1 MRGTMD
7 RRSVVAGMVLGALLM
22 TPGLTLA
29 QDASPAPDAS
39 PIPSAL
45 GVTREAFRDDMSA
58 DGTWQLIEDETGLTA
73 YDADH
78 RELLMSVTADN
89 SSVWDDAEIDEAV
102 PVLRME
108 SWVAT
113 AGDGTAGVACGSA
126 LGVPRWLWAGVDGD
140 AGWLFGRM
148 IDGRLQV
155 VERGDLPVEVD
166 GRHVTLAIEC
176 ASDPAAGGDHAVVTA
191 DGIVLTTV
199 FDIPVGP
206 YDKGTLIVAADTAPE
221 TARFDDVVIHVG
233 DAYVPAADGALPSPA
248 S

>member
-1 MRGTMD
+1 MGSRGGPRGVALIGMAVLVTT
-7 RRSVVAGMVLGALLM
+7 VVATGAS
-22 TPGLTLA
+22 A
-29 QDASPAPDAS
+29 QDASPATAGF
-39 PIPSAL
+39 L
-45 GVTREAFRDDMSA
+45 GTTREVFRDDMAA
-58 DGTWQLIEDETGLTA
+58 DGTWQLIEDETGVTA
-73 YDADH
+73 YDPDH
-78 RELLMSVTADN
+78 RELRMSVIADN
-89 SSVWDDAEIDEAV
+89 ASVWDDAELEEAV

-113 AGDGTAGVACGSA
+113 SGEGTAGVACGSA

-155 VERGDLPVEVD
+155 VERGDLPIEVD

-191 DGIVLTTV
+191 DGIVLTST

-206 YDKGTLIVAADTAPE
+206 YDRGTLIVAADAAPVE
-221 TARFDDVVIHVG
+221 ARFDDVVIGAG
-233 DAYVPAADGALPSPA
+233 DAYVPPAPGVLPSPA
-248 S
+248 G

>member
-1 MRGTMD
+1 MGSRDGRRG
-7 RRSVVAGMVLGALLM
+7 VGLVGAAAVIAVGVASLAGGAVAKEEAAPHAGLLGA
-22 TPGLTLA
+22 TT
-29 QDASPAPDAS
+29 
-39 PIPSAL
+39 
-45 GVTREAFRDDMSA
+45 VAFTDDMSA
-58 DGTWQLIEDETGLTA
+58 DGTWQLIEDETGVTA
-73 YDADH
+73 YDAKH
-78 RELLMSVTADN
+78 QQLRMSVVADN
-89 SSVWDDAEIDEAV
+89 ASVWDDAELDAAS

-108 SWVAT
+108 AWVAT
-113 AGDGTAGVACGSA
+113 TGDGTSGVACGSA
-126 LGVPRWLWAGVDGD
+126 LGLPRWLWAGVDGD

-191 DGIVLTTV
+191 DGIVLTSA

-206 YDKGTLIVAADTAPE
+206 YDRGTLIVAADTAPVE
-221 TARFDDVVIHVG
+221 ARFDDVAISVG
-233 DAYVPAADGALPSPA
+233 DAYVPPAPGVLPSPE